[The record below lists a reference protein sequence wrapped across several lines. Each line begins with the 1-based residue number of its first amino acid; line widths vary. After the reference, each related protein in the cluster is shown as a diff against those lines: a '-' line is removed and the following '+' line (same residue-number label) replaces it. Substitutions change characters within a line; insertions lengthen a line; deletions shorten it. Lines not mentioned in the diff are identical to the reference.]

1 MKGWGAERMK
11 GIRMKAKA
19 DRLWLFGW
27 SLRYNYSRKKEMG
40 ANADRPQTTYP
51 RSHLTLIL
59 TTKEKPNGDPKTSTT
74 YQTAN
79 ANSIEVHQ

>member
-11 GIRMKAKA
+11 GIRMKAK
-19 DRLWLFGW
+19 
-27 SLRYNYSRKKEMG
+27 
-40 ANADRPQTTYP
+40 ADRPQTTYP

-79 ANSIEVHQ
+79 AKSIEVHQ